1 MAKHAFYVA
10 SSKGR
15 SSESINVCSFWALVA
30 WWAHSAVYSCL
41 PFCPLGLSRVESYRS
56 STRARQRTSQPAPWG
71 PQPTEDS
78 SNAMYCKN
86 PYLTRIWVCHQVK
99 HADSLSK
106 VTQFPFMNH
115 NTGLVLA
122 DWTAVMLATVYC
134 KDATSVQAT
143 PLLFYTKADTPLSWL
158 RAGWAAILIKP
169 RDGDN

>member
-1 MAKHAFYVA
+1 M
-10 SSKGR
+10 
-15 SSESINVCSFWALVA
+15 
-30 WWAHSAVYSCL
+30 
-41 PFCPLGLSRVESYRS
+41 P
-56 STRARQRTSQPAPWG
+56 
-71 PQPTEDS
+71 
-78 SNAMYCKN
+78 CKN

-122 DWTAVMLATVYC
+122 DWTAVMLATVYSR
-134 KDATSVQAT
+134 DATSVQAT
-143 PLLFYTKADTPLSWL
+143 PLLFYTRADTPLSWL